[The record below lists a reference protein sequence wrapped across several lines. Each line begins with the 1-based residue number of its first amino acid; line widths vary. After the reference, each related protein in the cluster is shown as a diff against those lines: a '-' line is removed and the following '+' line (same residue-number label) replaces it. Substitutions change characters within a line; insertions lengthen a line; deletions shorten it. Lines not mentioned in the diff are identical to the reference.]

1 MGRALYRLGR
11 FCAVHPLI
19 VLLAWIVLAAGVV
32 GAKSALGSMTS
43 NDQTLPG
50 TQSQQASDLL
60 ETYFPPQQNGSS
72 PIVFHVSKGKI
83 TDQANKN
90 AVESSYKAL
99 LKAPHVYS
107 ATDPFGNSSSALI
120 STDHTT
126 AFTPVLLSISNG
138 QVTEDLAKRIF
149 AATAPAQKQGIKVAA
164 GGTIGSALSPSPT
177 ESSELVGLL
186 TAMLILALT
195 FGSFIAMGV
204 PIITA
209 VLGLTTALG
218 TIGLLTHLFTVP
230 TVGPTLATM
239 IGLGVGIDYALFLLN
254 KYREHMGRGLD
265 HHESIALAVA
275 TSGSA
280 IVFAGTTV
288 VIALIS
294 LAVAGI
300 PLVTTLGF
308 VTAIAVL
315 TAVTAA
321 LTLLPAVVSLLG
333 RHVFGARLPAFARPR
348 HKAAGTGLWARW
360 AGTVT
365 RHPVICGVVALAIL
379 APLIIPLFSL
389 HLGQEDIGVTPANTT
404 ERQAFDLLSKEFG
417 PGYNGPLLVAVK
429 LSPPAKE
436 SEQYAAQYNQA
447 KALQTDLQNKQKTLT
462 AESNSLKSQQAS
474 LQSQQGQLQ
483 AQQASLLQ
491 QQAALEAQKGSLT
504 QQQAQ
509 LLAQKEQL
517 TWEEGQ
523 LLNQEAALRQQQAQL
538 VQEQDSLTRQK
549 AQLQQTQAQL
559 QQQRAA
565 LVAQIGANRAEFA
578 RLTATLHV
586 ILALE
591 QRIEGQLAAHDCAAH
606 PSVPPCPAL
615 DQALNAVRAR
625 EAATRQQIAANQA
638 QFNSLQQQAA
648 QLAAREQQ
656 LAGQAAAL
664 AQQAAA
670 LTQQAAQL
678 QQQANALAAKGAS
691 LQAQADA
698 LGGQGTSLQGQA
710 NALAGQGASLQGQAN
725 ALAGQG
731 DSLQAQG
738 DSLQQQSESLKAE
751 QQQAENEQ
759 KQAMALQQQLTDELT
774 YAGGDPRGTDPRLV
788 KLENALYTPSGVVKV
803 SPPTINKKGNAAT
816 FSVIPTTRPAA
827 TATADL
833 VTQLRTSVI
842 PPATSTSGQPS
853 IAAYP
858 DGITVSQV
866 KLVSQDSSPPPSHSS
881 ITAYVGGVTAGNVDL
896 AAKISSKL
904 FEVIA
909 VVLALSFLL
918 LMIAFRS
925 LLVPLQA
932 ALMNLLCVGAA
943 FGVLTA
949 TFQWGWGLNLIGL
962 PSPYGTVPIASY
974 VPLMMF
980 AALFGLSM
988 DYEVFL
994 VSQIALHR
1002 AAGEEPRQAV
1012 RSGLAAAAKV
1022 ISAAAIIMIA
1032 VFASFILNSDP
1043 TVKQFGVGLSVA
1055 VLLAGTMTLL
1065 LAPALLSLF
1074 GRWTWILPRWL
1085 AKVIP
1090 HVDIEGERAPQEK
1103 AEEAEALPAATTAAV
1118 LAGAAPSGPGADG
1131 PRADGPTANKPGP
1144 DRVAAS
1150 APVTHGPP
1158 AGVGDGGELL
1168 PNGQGAD
1175 QHAASDTPPD
1185 GGAAGRVS
1193 LDELLNRSPYPDSAR
1208 PPDQEQDSPGSPRR
1222 P

>member
-1 MGRALYRLGR
+1 MGRGLYRLGR
-11 FCAVHPLI
+11 FCAIHPLI
-19 VLLAWIVLAAGVV
+19 ILLAWIVLAAGVV
-32 GAKSALGSMTS
+32 GAKSVLGSMTS

-60 ETYFPPQQNGSS
+60 QTYFPPQQNGSS

-83 TDQANKN
+83 TDKANQN

-126 AFTPVLLSISNG
+126 AFTPVLLNIGNG
-138 QVTEDLAKRIF
+138 QLTEDLAKRIF
-149 AATAPAQKQGIKVAA
+149 AATASAQKQGIKVAA

-254 KYREHMGRGLD
+254 KYREHLGRGID
-265 HHESIALAVA
+265 HRESIALAVA

-294 LAVAGI
+294 LSVAGI

-321 LTLLPAVVSLLG
+321 ITLLPAVVSLLG
-333 RHVFGARLPAFARPR
+333 RHVFGARLPAFLRPR
-348 HKAAGTGLWARW
+348 QKAAGTSFWSRW

-389 HLGQEDIGVTPANTT
+389 HLGQEDIGVTPTNTT

-436 SEQYAAQYNQA
+436 SAQYAAQYNQA

-474 LQSQQGQLQ
+474 LQSQQAQLQ
-483 AQQASLLQ
+483 AQQASLEQ
-491 QQAALEAQKGSLT
+491 QQASLEAQKGSLT
-504 QQQAQ
+504 LQQAQ

-517 TWEEGQ
+517 TREESQ
-523 LLNQEAALRQQQAQL
+523 LLSQEAALRQQQAKL
-538 VQEQDSLTRQK
+538 VQEQDSLNQQK
-549 AQLQQTQAQL
+549 AQLQQKQAQL
-559 QQQRAA
+559 QQQGAA
-565 LVAQIGANRAEFA
+565 LAAQIRANRAEYV

-586 ILALE
+586 ILGIE

-606 PSVPPCPAL
+606 PGLPPCPAL
-615 DQALNAVRAR
+615 DQALNAAKAR

-648 QLAAREQQ
+648 QLAAQERQ
-656 LAGQAAAL
+656 LAGQAAVL
-664 AQQAAA
+664 GQQAGA
-670 LTQQAAQL
+670 LTQQAAGL

-691 LQAQADA
+691 LQAQA
-698 LGGQGTSLQGQA
+698 
-710 NALAGQGASLQGQAN
+710 NALAGQGASLQQ
-725 ALAGQG
+725 QG
-731 DSLQAQG
+731 DSLQAQGNSLQAQG
-738 DSLQQQSESLKAE
+738 DSLQQQSESLKAQ

-774 YAGGDPRGTDPRLV
+774 YAGGDARGTDPRLV
-788 KLENALYTPSGVVKV
+788 KLENALYTPSGVLKV

-827 TATADL
+827 TATASL
-833 VTQLRTSVI
+833 VTQLRTSVV
-842 PPATSTSGQPS
+842 PPATRTSGQPS
-853 IAAYP
+853 TVADP
-858 DGITVSQV
+858 GGVTVSQV
-866 KLVSQDSSPPPSHSS
+866 TLVSKDSSPPPGHSG

-994 VSQIALHR
+994 VSQIAAHR

-1065 LAPALLSLF
+1065 LAPALLSVF

-1090 HVDIEGERAPQEK
+1090 HVDIEGERAPYER
-1103 AEEAEALPAATTAAV
+1103 AEEAEAPAETAPAQIAPAAAV
-1118 LAGAAPSGPGADG
+1118 PVGPAPSGPATDG
-1131 PRADGPTANKPGP
+1131 PAP
-1144 DRVAAS
+1144 DRVAVGE
-1150 APVTHGPP
+1150 PVTHGPP
-1158 AGVGDGGELL
+1158 ADKGDGSELL

-1175 QHAASDTPPD
+1175 QHVTSGTPPERQT
-1185 GGAAGRVS
+1185 AGRVS
-1193 LDELLNRSPYPDSAR
+1193 LHELLNGNPYPDSPR
-1208 PPDQEQDSPGSPRR
+1208 PPDRGQDSPGSPRR